1 MNLSPKIAF
10 ALRGAAAVVAG
21 LALTDCVVRAQPQPV
36 TYQVRAQP
44 QQQTVYAQQQP
55 QYAQPQPVYA
65 QQQPQTVVVQQQPN
79 YGAPPPVVSGQVGA
93 QVGGVGFGVGAQVG
107 GGWTTDGYAENDY
120 VSYHMSIRARQ
131 FAAGFYPI
139 TQLFRAQAGQGQ
151 RQFVTVTA
159 TPGRCYR
166 IIGVGG
172 QGVRDLDLRLRD
184 QSGNVV
190 DQDVATDN
198 FPVLGLQRPL
208 CLNWT
213 GTFQIEVIMYSG
225 GGEFGVQAFAQ

>member
-1 MNLSPKIAF
+1 
-10 ALRGAAAVVAG
+10 LRPGTSRSRSSSAV
-21 LALTDCVVRAQPQPV
+21 
-36 TYQVRAQP
+36 
-44 QQQTVYAQQQP
+44 
-55 QYAQPQPVYA
+55 
-65 QQQPQTVVVQQQPN
+65 
-79 YGAPPPVVSGQVGA
+79 S
-93 QVGGVGFGVGAQVG
+93 
-107 GGWTTDGYAENDY
+107 
-120 VSYHMSIRARQ
+120 S
-131 FAAGFYPI
+131 
-139 TQLFRAQAGQGQ
+139 GQGQ

-225 GGEFGVQAFAQ
+225 GGEFGVQAFATPT